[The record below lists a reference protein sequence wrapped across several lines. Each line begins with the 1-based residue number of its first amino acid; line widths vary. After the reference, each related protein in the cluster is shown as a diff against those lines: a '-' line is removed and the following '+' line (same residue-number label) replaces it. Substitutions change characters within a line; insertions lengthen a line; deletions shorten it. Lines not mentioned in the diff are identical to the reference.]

1 MFNIKAARVDTS
13 AVESRVR
20 EFVKVLS
27 MTRCCTKFPCWK
39 RSTVD
44 KAFQW
49 ADHVK
54 VYAASA
60 DDVQKRA
67 IMAGIGETGVGF
79 VDRDPLQVLDRPVET
94 LLRAIMGSPILS
106 WVALST
112 QVVSRTL
119 ESASSRIGQD
129 STVALVAAVFE
140 ATMADRLK
148 ANASRG
154 FSVAGVGGGV
164 GGGGGGGTNLTATR
178 PYQPAPEQVAMA
190 LEILLQCCERDG
202 VPLGMDSPVEIIKQA
217 AGSDLFMLRNLC
229 LALTLTPATIAC
241 GLGAFARTSPGLT
254 CSASHQQLQQPQPQS
269 QPQPQPQTQPQPL
282 AQQQQQQ
289 QQPDTDWE
297 RVYQE
302 AQNPSLWSI
311 VLGALQA
318 APTLLLHRLG
328 DSDDP
333 CDFRLV
339 MALCSKNAQVDQLF
353 HDTLRAALGSD
364 ETQHSPEA
372 RKRLMNAINAYIY
385 HGGATAPSKYTELEE
400 MLAVL
405 QQTTHTS
412 AAW

>member
-1 MFNIKAARVDTS
+1 MFNIKAVRVDTS

-67 IMAGIGETGVGF
+67 IMVGIGETGVGF

-112 QVVSRTL
+112 LVVSRTL

-129 STVALVAAVFE
+129 ATVALVATVFE
-140 ATMADRLK
+140 ATMADRLR
-148 ANASRG
+148 ANASVG
-154 FSVAGVGGGV
+154 FSVA
-164 GGGGGGGTNLTATR
+164 GGGGGGTSISATR
-178 PYQPAPEQVAMA
+178 PYQPVPEQVAMA

-202 VPLGMDSPVEIIKQA
+202 LLGMDSPVEVIKQA
-217 AGSDLFMLRNLC
+217 SSSDLFMLRNLC
-229 LALTLTPATIAC
+229 VALTLTPATIAC

-254 CSASHQQLQQPQPQS
+254 GSASHQQLQQPQPQPQPHQ
-269 QPQPQPQTQPQPL
+269 QPQI
-282 AQQQQQQ
+282 Q

-297 RVYQE
+297 RVYRE

-333 CDFRLV
+333 RDFRLV
-339 MALCSKNAQVDQLF
+339 LALCSKSAQVDQLF
-353 HDTLRAALGSD
+353 YDTLRAAQ
-364 ETQHSPEA
+364 TQHSPEE
-372 RKRLMNAINAYIY
+372 RTILIYAITAYLH
-385 HGGATAPSKYTELEE
+385 HGGAIVAAKYTQLEE
-400 MLAVL
+400 MLTSL